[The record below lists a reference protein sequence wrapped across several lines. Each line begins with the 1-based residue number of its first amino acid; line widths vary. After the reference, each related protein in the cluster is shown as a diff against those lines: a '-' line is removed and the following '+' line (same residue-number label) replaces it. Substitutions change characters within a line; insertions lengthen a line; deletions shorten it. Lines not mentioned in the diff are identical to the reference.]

1 MPRSGVSRPGIQLRT
16 EALSL
21 TNCQHTADS
30 SNLQN
35 GLGYASPSTFSH
47 VFTLKNQHPFHKP
60 SIYSPMVRYRW
71 NRIALVIYFFTL
83 TVDVNEI
90 NYALQCVCVCGFLLF
105 FFCCSLVF
113 DQLID

>member
-90 NYALQCVCVCGFLLF
+90 NYALQCVCVCAFFF